1 MKRCAYIALSVLLSG
16 LLCAVCCHR
25 FAAAVSAGGSV
36 AAASSY
42 SDDCYAQGGCAGWL
56 GCSIASPE
64 ANAPALSHAGKTID
78 GRCRRFYTN
87 HNSISFKA
95 GRMLD
100 CEAASAHPS
109 PFGLPPVGVK
119 CHGRFFIRLGKLVI

>member
-25 FAAAVSAGGSV
+25 PAAETPAGGGV
-36 AAASSY
+36 AVASSY
-42 SDDCYAQGGCAGWL
+42 GDDCYAQGGCAGWP

-64 ANAPALSHAGKTID
+64 TNAPALSRLCKNID

-87 HNSISFKA
+87 HNTISFKA
-95 GRMLD
+95 GRMLN
-100 CEAASAHPS
+100 CEAATAHLPS
-109 PFGLPPVGVK
+109 FGLLPVRVK